1 MRVPF
6 LDPIQVRWTN
16 GFIKPDYFQFRAY
29 IRKYRISL
37 SQFSSS
43 NPLPIFP
50 IPFLRNASNIL
61 FKKNDLYYT
70 KYIFSSFSSWSSTSN
85 KPSFELR
92 FPRRQ
97 WIRLFG
103 EGKKDGWFFIQVRAN
118 RLVIRTAAITAVQG
132 CSWKELEQ
140 IYSEISRAA
149 VSHFARQ
156 LIPDRMIVELL
167 RDRQHLSKS
176 SLPCLVAKFLEE
188 EKKKKKKKRSH
199 GYDKLR
205 WFMNVFRRTTE
216 QRDDEKGKL
225 LAAILVE

>member
-16 GFIKPDYFQFRAY
+16 GFIKPDYFQSRAY

-118 RLVIRTAAITAVQG
+118 RLVIRTAAITAVQD

-188 EKKKKKKKRSH
+188 EKKKKKK
-199 GYDKLR
+199 
-205 WFMNVFRRTTE
+205 NVPTATINYVGLWMCFDE
-216 QRDDEKGKL
+216 QRNNGTTRKGSC
-225 LAAILVE
+225 